1 MSKIDFSQIENMLN
15 SSSDFSLSETQY
27 EKLTGRKMPKDN
39 SYLIQK
45 SALSKFA
52 ESMGLRI
59 TVQERVISFEKNE
72 CR

>member
-45 SALSKFA
+45 SALSKF
-52 ESMGLRI
+52 
-59 TVQERVISFEKNE
+59 
-72 CR
+72 CRKYGIKDYCTRKSNQF